1 MRKRIFGRRFK
12 RDINQRKA
20 LFRSLMRELVLQ
32 ERIKTTEAKAK
43 SIKAE
48 IEKHV
53 TKAKTQ
59 GESARVHLQKTFQ
72 KDVIDKLIT
81 DIAPRFAE
89 RPGGYTRIIKLGNR
103 VKDNAPMVY
112 IEFVE
117 KSTIVVEPVS
127 KKRNKNVDKKTVVA
141 KTKKS
146 ETVEK
151 SEKVEIKK
159 PTLAKAGKAKKGA
172 AK

>member
-48 IEKHV
+48 IETHI

-59 GESARVHLQKTFQ
+59 GEDARVHLQKTFNH
-72 KDVIDKLIT
+72 DVIEKIVT
-81 DIAPRFAE
+81 DIAPRFAQ

-151 SEKVEIKK
+151 SEKVEVTK
-159 PTLAKAGKAKKGA
+159 PTVAKAGKAKKGA